1 MQIRPHL
8 RRPNCLFDFNA
19 PVSRTCLIQEAMHV
33 YRSDDLSYEKII
45 KKGILALFKNIR
57 AGNLVQVFK
66 NDKTLYAT
74 TDITLNIVTSK
85 TISLYMNVVNY
96 GPLSNNIC
104 DAVNISQPTFGYEKD
119 DIVDEQYPLCTE
131 NKASIIFTVSPDVPA
146 KNNKTCVLK
155 AAKHELMHIYHDQLK
170 LNTLAGDAMWYCE
183 QILRIHQLSFPN
195 ESDIHMLLY
204 KSSLTSLDYVLLL
217 AACMYYTDKS
227 ESSAFMETFNVE
239 SINIIRRG
247 RIYRYKKHVI

>member
-1 MQIRPHL
+1 
-8 RRPNCLFDFNA
+8 
-19 PVSRTCLIQEAMHV
+19 MHV

-104 DAVNISQPTFGYEKD
+104 DAVNIS
-119 DIVDEQYPLCTE
+119 
-131 NKASIIFTVSPDVPA
+131 
-146 KNNKTCVLK
+146 
-155 AAKHELMHIYHDQLK
+155 
-170 LNTLAGDAMWYCE
+170 
-183 QILRIHQLSFPN
+183 
-195 ESDIHMLLY
+195 
-204 KSSLTSLDYVLLL
+204 
-217 AACMYYTDKS
+217 
-227 ESSAFMETFNVE
+227 
-239 SINIIRRG
+239 
-247 RIYRYKKHVI
+247 